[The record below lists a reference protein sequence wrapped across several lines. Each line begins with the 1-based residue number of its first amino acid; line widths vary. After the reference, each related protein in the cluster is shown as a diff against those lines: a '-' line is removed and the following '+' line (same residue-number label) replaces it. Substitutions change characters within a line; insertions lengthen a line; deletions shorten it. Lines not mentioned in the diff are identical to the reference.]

1 MRNVLNRIL
10 DNVYPSIALWHNV
23 IMLFNKQIE
32 LKFIS
37 TTVLC
42 YLEAMIVSYHLA
54 RPTTCRC
61 LAIAQKNC
69 KMKFASA
76 NYES

>member
-42 YLEAMIVSYHLA
+42 YLEAMIVIYHQA

-61 LAIAQKNC
+61 LALAQRNC
-69 KMKFASA
+69 KMKFASV

>member
-1 MRNVLNRIL
+1 MRNVFNRIL

-23 IMLFNKQIE
+23 IMLFKKQIV
-32 LKFIS
+32 LNFIS

-61 LAIAQKNC
+61 LAIAQRSC
-69 KMKFASA
+69 KMKSA
-76 NYES
+76 GVNYES